1 MNIEYSSQSSTNAIE
16 IIAYLK
22 RNFSQKEIDKFY
34 YLLAEFEGHVG
45 LFPTLYPENKK
56 LKIRKAV
63 LSKVL
68 SVYYTIRKNKIFV
81 VAILDS
87 RWDEA
92 RKINP

>member
-1 MNIEYSSQSSTNAIE
+1 
-16 IIAYLK
+16 
-22 RNFSQKEIDKFY
+22 
-34 YLLAEFEGHVG
+34 